1 MRKKLDF
8 SDFISMLHELDD
20 QIYDNI
26 TIRAIGGFSI
36 ILHTK
41 VQNLNFPRVS
51 EDIDSLT
58 KTWNEK
64 EGQGLTHSNQ
74 GLIDYL
80 NQDINQIIY
89 KIGEKYG
96 INSKYSSWLNN
107 SWYDT
112 QMYYDELENYIEWVP
127 YTEENFKH
135 IRLVYADLESIFLF
149 KMRSVEE
156 YVKDGYDEP
165 RTNDIYDIQSILKIY
180 DEDDIENLQ
189 NTKMAIAIEMYP
201 SAVRWIKENIR
212 L

>member
-1 MRKKLDF
+1 MGKKLDF

-64 EGQGLTHSNQ
+64 EGKGLTHSNQ

-80 NQDINQIIY
+80 NQDINEIIY

-107 SWYDT
+107 SWYGT
-112 QMYYDELENYIEWVP
+112 
-127 YTEENFKH
+127 H
-135 IRLVYADLESIFLF
+135 SI
-149 KMRSVEE
+149 
-156 YVKDGYDEP
+156 
-165 RTNDIYDIQSILKIY
+165 
-180 DEDDIENLQ
+180 
-189 NTKMAIAIEMYP
+189 
-201 SAVRWIKENIR
+201 
-212 L
+212 